1 MPDGALPGAAG
12 LPPHTPEVV
21 TASVEP
27 GLTAAR
33 PQAGGLVTRQR
44 LIGLTVIVLLLAVWL
59 IATVGGFVR
68 PLFVPGPA
76 DLARGFEQWGPSM
89 LDDIWQTVGLRIV
102 PGVLIGGFLGL
113 VTGIAMAMS
122 DTFRAA
128 ADPIVEAVRPL
139 PPLALI
145 PLLILWFG
153 IGIGTHVVMIAFGTF
168 IVMVVTAYEAVRNV
182 PPIYLQAAATLGAGR
197 TQTFRRVIVPA
208 IVPDIFGGVRVA
220 VAASFGYAVAAELMG
235 AQGGVGWF
243 MVTSRRYL
251 LTENIV
257 AALIVIVVLA
267 FLADQLVRWLNRRL
281 TSWKPRA

>member
-1 MPDGALPGAAG
+1 MSGATKTRVPSPLPGGA
-12 LPPHTPEVV
+12 PEP
-21 TASVEP
+21 TRLSRI
-27 GLTAAR
+27 L
-33 PQAGGLVTRQR
+33 TRQR
-44 LIGLTVIVLLLAVWL
+44 LIGLAVITILLTIWL
-59 IATVGGFVR
+59 VATVGGFVR

-76 DLARGFEQWGPSM
+76 DLARGFERWGPSM
-89 LDDIWQTVGLRIV
+89 ADDIWQTVGLRII
-102 PGVLIGGFLGL
+102 PGFILGGL
-113 VTGIAMAMS
+113 VGLVVGILMAIS
-122 DTFRAA
+122 QTFRAV

-182 PPIYLQAAATLGAGR
+182 PPIYLQAAATLGANR
-197 TQTFRRVIVPA
+197 SQVFRRVIVPA
-208 IVPDIFGGVRVA
+208 IVPDIFGGIRVA

-257 AALIVIVVLA
+257 AALIVIVIMA
-267 FLADQLVRWLNRRL
+267 FLADQAVRWVNRRL
-281 TSWKPRA
+281 TDWKPRA

>member
-1 MPDGALPGAAG
+1 MSEITQADLPGSTPDAG
-12 LPPHTPEVV
+12 
-21 TASVEP
+21 P
-27 GLTAAR
+27 GSSPL
-33 PQAGGLVTRQR
+33 AGPRIVTRQR
-44 LIGLTVIVLLLAVWL
+44 LIGLTVIAILLTIWL
-59 IATVGGFVR
+59 VATVGGFVR

-89 LDDIWQTVGLRIV
+89 PDDIWQTVGLRIV
-102 PGVLIGGFLGL
+102 PGFILGGL
-113 VTGIAMAMS
+113 VGLVVGILMAVS
-122 DTFRAA
+122 QTFRAV
-128 ADPIVEAVRPL
+128 ADPIVEVVRPL

-182 PPIYLQAAATLGAGR
+182 PPIYLQAAATLGASR
-197 TQTFRRVIVPA
+197 SQTFRRVIVPA

-257 AALIVIVVLA
+257 AALIVIVVMA
-267 FLADQLVRWLNRRL
+267 FLADQFVRLVNRRL

>member
-1 MPDGALPGAAG
+1 MSEITQADLPGSTPDAG
-12 LPPHTPEVV
+12 
-21 TASVEP
+21 P
-27 GLTAAR
+27 GSSPL
-33 PQAGGLVTRQR
+33 AGRRIVTRQR
-44 LIGLTVIVLLLAVWL
+44 LIGLTVIAILLTIWL
-59 IATVGGFVR
+59 VATVGGFVR

-89 LDDIWQTVGLRIV
+89 PDDIWQTVGLRIV
-102 PGVLIGGFLGL
+102 PGFILGGL
-113 VTGIAMAMS
+113 VGLVVGILMAVS
-122 DTFRAA
+122 QTFRAV
-128 ADPIVEAVRPL
+128 ADPIVEVVRPL

-182 PPIYLQAAATLGAGR
+182 PPIYLQAAATLGASR
-197 TQTFRRVIVPA
+197 SQTFRRVIVPA

-257 AALIVIVVLA
+257 AALIVIVVMA
-267 FLADQLVRWLNRRL
+267 FLADQLVRLVNRRL

>member
-1 MPDGALPGAAG
+1 VSTPADG
-12 LPPHTPEVV
+12 
-21 TASVEP
+21 TA
-27 GLTAAR
+27 R
-33 PQAGGLVTRQR
+33 FVTRQR
-44 LIGLTVIVLLLAVWL
+44 LIGLTVVVLLLSVWL

-76 DLARGFEQWGPSM
+76 DLARGFQQWGPSM
-89 LDDIWQTVGLRIV
+89 ADDIWQTVGLRIV
-102 PGVLIGGFLGL
+102 PGFILGGLLGL
-113 VTGIAMAMS
+113 VVGILMAIS
-122 DTFRAA
+122 QTFRAV
-128 ADPIVEAVRPL
+128 ADPIVEVVRPL

-182 PPIYLQAAATLGAGR
+182 PPIYLQAASTLGASR
-197 TQTFRRVIVPA
+197 AQTFRRVIVPA

-257 AALIVIVVLA
+257 AALIVIVVMA
-267 FLADQLVRWLNRRL
+267 FLADQLVRWVNRRL

>member
-1 MPDGALPGAAG
+1 MSEMTQADLPG
-12 LPPHTPEVV
+12 PTPDAVPGTSPVV
-21 TASVEP
+21 
-27 GLTAAR
+27 GR
-33 PQAGGLVTRQR
+33 RIVTRQR
-44 LIGLTVIVLLLAVWL
+44 IIGLAVITILLAIWL

-89 LDDIWQTVGLRIV
+89 PDDIWQTVGLRIV
-102 PGVLIGGFLGL
+102 PGFILGGL
-113 VTGIAMAMS
+113 VGLVVGILMAIS
-122 DTFRAA
+122 QTFRAV
-128 ADPIVEAVRPL
+128 ADPIVEVVRPL

-182 PPIYLQAAATLGAGR
+182 PPIYLQAAATLGANR

-267 FLADQLVRWLNRRL
+267 FLADQLVRWVNRRL
-281 TSWKPRA
+281 TNWKPRA

>member
-1 MPDGALPGAAG
+1 MSEMTQADLPGSTPDAG
-12 LPPHTPEVV
+12 PGSSPVV
-21 TASVEP
+21 
-27 GLTAAR
+27 GR
-33 PQAGGLVTRQR
+33 RIVTRQR
-44 LIGLTVIVLLLAVWL
+44 LIGLTVIAILLSIWL
-59 IATVGGFVR
+59 IATLGGFVR

-89 LDDIWQTVGLRIV
+89 PDDIWQTVGLRIV
-102 PGVLIGGFLGL
+102 PGFILGGL
-113 VTGIAMAMS
+113 VGLVVGILMAIS
-122 DTFRAA
+122 QTFRAV
-128 ADPIVEAVRPL
+128 ADPIVEVVRPL

-182 PPIYLQAAATLGAGR
+182 PPIYLQAAATLGASR
-197 TQTFRRVIVPA
+197 AQTFRRVIVPA

-257 AALIVIVVLA
+257 AALIVIVVMA
-267 FLADQLVRWLNRRL
+267 FLADQLVRWVNRRL
-281 TSWKPRA
+281 TNWKPRA